1 MLSDELVSEV
11 SVDAHIEEDVVPD
24 EEQFLKNLALF
35 YLRMQAKLLIPATTI
50 QTIIEEYR
58 GSQS

>member
-24 EEQFLKNLALF
+24 EEQFLKN
-35 YLRMQAKLLIPATTI
+35 
-50 QTIIEEYR
+50 
-58 GSQS
+58 GSFLPENAS